1 MKDLI
6 FILIE
11 RVGLLLII
19 AFVLTRIP
27 GFKALLYREVNRK
40 MTIIYIS
47 IFGIFGIVSST
58 LVMIIHDN
66 EIITNLLIRSVEN
79 NGIVISLSLV
89 AMLVAGLL
97 GGRVVGLGAGSIVGI
112 HLLFRGGVGWFANVL
127 INPLTG

>member
-27 GFKALLYREVNRK
+27 GFKAFLYREVNRK
-40 MTIIYIS
+40 MTIIYIF

-58 LVMIIHDN
+58 LGIIIHDN
-66 EIITNLLIRSVEN
+66 DIITHGLIFSVEN
-79 NGIVISLSLV
+79 NEIVISLSLV
-89 AMLVAGLL
+89 AIEI
-97 GGRVVGLGAGSIVGI
+97 GRAHV
-112 HLLFRGGVGWFANVL
+112 
-127 INPLTG
+127 

>member
-27 GFKALLYREVNRK
+27 GFKALLYREVNRR
-40 MTIIYIS
+40 MTIIYIF

-58 LVMIIHDN
+58 LGIIIHDY
-66 EIITNLLIRSVEN
+66 EIITHGFILSVEN
-79 NGIVISLSLV
+79 NEIIINISLF
-89 AMLVAGLL
+89 AFI
-97 GGRVVGLGAGSIVGI
+97 IVY
-112 HLLFRGGVGWFANVL
+112 LFVD
-127 INPLTG
+127 